1 MKKWHLYKLVVN
13 ETTQKVE
20 LNTWFADRNNAKKAA
35 EAKGIK
41 NFTVRNSDKAVR
53 LGNITQ
59 EEVDKIIAKPC
70 NYGKGVT
77 KRQFERIVKSG
88 EYGKLNEKMQALLR
102 PATQESIQQPN
113 TPFSSTKS
121 FDWINFYEAIA
132 DNLLESKDKRDKL
145 VETIHEITGQVGL
158 SPYRDQFKN
167 GTKGSLKDIC
177 PFTTIGLFN
186 QNLKLEKRKKI
197 AIELRSFLGVSE
209 PVPDSFNG
217 QGNHYQKDLT
227 VEGVPTLSPK
237 NRYFFLFEKE
247 RGPDDIEKLWEV
259 FYRAIRFAKPDSIEN
274 QSTFISA
281 YNGAIQLKNV
291 KWNLTMGLY
300 WIRPRNFLSLDSK
313 SRKYISR
320 ELGIKIPSKCPDA
333 ENYLD
338 ILNKLKALF
347 QEDSCPVHSFPELA
361 VAAWLYEPGPGP
373 ILPDDTPEPEPHPQP
388 QITYSM
394 DELATECFI
403 DRSRL
408 EEILERLKTK
418 KNLILQGPPGTG
430 KTWLAKRLAYVL
442 IGQKD
447 RDRVKAL
454 QFHPNLS
461 YEDFVRGWRPA
472 GEGKLELVD
481 GPFLKMAQTA
491 KERPDEI
498 HVIVIEEINRGNP
511 AQIFGELLTLMEA
524 DKRNPDEALELC
536 YTKDGTERVFIPENL
551 YVIGTMNIADRS
563 LALVDLALR
572 RRFAFVDLEPTFGD
586 SWSNW
591 VHDNFGIDHDI
602 LSEIEK
608 RIKRLNDFIEND
620 KSLGPQF
627 RVGHSYVTPVA
638 HITDPRDWFQQVVN
652 TEIGPLLEEYWFDN
666 LEEAERNKK
675 LLLQGF

>member
-1 MKKWHLYKLVVN
+1 MVQKGYLGRRWLKVGGRSYDRDRRKSLLFGESETPVGLRPPSVSDSPKHFCVGWNTLKKRKKLS
-13 ETTQKVE
+13 K
-20 LNTWFADRNNAKKAA
+20 KKAHSYLV
-35 EAKGIK
+35 KGIH
-41 NFTVRNSDKAVR
+41 
-53 LGNITQ
+53 
-59 EEVDKIIAKPC
+59 
-70 NYGKGVT
+70 
-77 KRQFERIVKSG
+77 RIVDRVD
-88 EYGKLNEKMQALLR
+88 ALSLY
-102 PATQESIQQPN
+102 QDE
-113 TPFSSTKS
+113 FE
-121 FDWINFYEAIA
+121 D
-132 DNLLESKDKRDKL
+132 
-145 VETIHEITGQVGL
+145 
-158 SPYRDQFKN
+158 
-167 GTKGSLKDIC
+167 GTKGLLKEIC
-177 PFTTIGLFN
+177 PFTTIGIFN
-186 QNLKLEKRKKI
+186 QNQTLGNRKKI
-197 AIELRSFLGVSE
+197 AVELKNFLGVSE
-209 PVPDSFNG
+209 PVPISFEKSEHLS
-217 QGNHYQKDLT
+217 QQHLT
-227 VEGVPTLSPK
+227 VEGVPTLFPAK
-237 NRYFFLFEKE
+237 RYFFDYEKE
-247 RGPDDIEKLWEV
+247 RESDDIEMLWEV
-259 FYRAIRFAKPDSIEN
+259 FDQAIRLAESNNMDNQSAFAKAYDRAIQI
-274 QSTFISA
+274 
-281 YNGAIQLKNV
+281 KNV
-291 KWNLTMGLY
+291 GWNLTMGLY
-300 WIRPRNFLSLDSK
+300 WIRPWTFQTLDAK
-313 SRKYISR
+313 SREYISR
-320 ELGIKIPSKCPDA
+320 ELGVKIPKGYPDA

-338 ILNKLKALF
+338 ILNKLEALF
-347 QEDSCPVHSFPELA
+347 QEDFCPVHSFPELA
-361 VAAWLYEPGPGP
+361 LKAWLYEPGITPPTP
-373 ILPDDTPEPEPHPQP
+373 IPKPPEPNPEPKK
-388 QITYSM
+388 TYSM
-394 DELATECFI
+394 DNLATECFI
-403 DRSRL
+403 ERSRL

-491 KERPDEI
+491 KEKPDEI

-511 AQIFGELLTLMEA
+511 AQIFGELLTLLEE
-524 DKRNPDEALELC
+524 DKRNPDEALQLC
-536 YTKDGTERVFIPENL
+536 YPRNEGERVFIPENL
-551 YVIGTMNIADRS
+551 HIIGTMNIADRS

-608 RIKRLNDFIEND
+608 RIKTLNDIIEND

-638 HITDPRDWFQQVVN
+638 HITDPHDWFQQVVN